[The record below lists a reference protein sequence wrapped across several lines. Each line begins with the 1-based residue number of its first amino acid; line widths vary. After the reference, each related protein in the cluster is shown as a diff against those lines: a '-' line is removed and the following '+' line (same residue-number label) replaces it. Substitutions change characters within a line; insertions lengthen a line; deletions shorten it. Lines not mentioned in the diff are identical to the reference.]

1 MLVSCVAGAGQRPA
15 TERVLSV
22 GGTFAG
28 AVQDLGGVSLSE
40 GGGPVHG
47 VRVRPAQVR
56 GDPGAPGGSGERCR
70 DDGVQ
75 GLLLDIFPFEVQSL
89 PFAYDAIFSRE
100 TFKLNKKF

>member
-15 TERVLSV
+15 AERVLSV
-22 GGTFAG
+22 LG
-28 AVQDLGGVSLSE
+28 ARPGSVQDLGRVSLSE

-47 VRVRPAQVR
+47 VRVRPAKVR
-56 GDPGAPGGSGERCR
+56 GVAGPPSSRGERCR

-75 GLLLDIFPFEVQSL
+75 GLLLDIFPSEVQCL

>member
-1 MLVSCVAGAGQRPA
+1 MVGAGQRPA
-15 TERVLSV
+15 AERVLSV
-22 GGTFAG
+22 LG
-28 AVQDLGGVSLSE
+28 ARPGSVQDLGRVSLSE

-75 GLLLDIFPFEVQSL
+75 GLLLDIFPSEVQCL
-89 PFAYDAIFSRE
+89 P
-100 TFKLNKKF
+100 LGL